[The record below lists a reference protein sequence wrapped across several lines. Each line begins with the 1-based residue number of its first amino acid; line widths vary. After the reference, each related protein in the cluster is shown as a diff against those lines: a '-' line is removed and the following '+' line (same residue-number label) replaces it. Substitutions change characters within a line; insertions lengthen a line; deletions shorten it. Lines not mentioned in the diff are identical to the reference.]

1 MKFLLLFLLPFL
13 ASAGPNGGRYTV
25 REWSVVKSVPLM
37 VRDYVGLIN
46 DFTVCRHCA
55 EGVPD
60 ARFITRR
67 PAQSIDEIV
76 SGLAERAIPQ
86 LLGLMEIVTKTGEV
100 VTVKYGTPDAKNLSI
115 AGDVEHHSKSWYV
128 LMRLSQMRNRLRSL
142 AEEGTVYGRATNY
155 GAELKERF
163 NTRFVSL
170 NESLAVSHGNLTT
183 LTQRLFKAEVNAE
196 PMDLSLQ
203 ARRQFELRQDQVS
216 KEAAW
221 ALLDFMSSI
230 LVPNRHVDACL
241 YGANPPDPR
250 PGGLPRQD
258 DGADRLP
265 RGRAD
270 PLPADHLR
278 RGLGADAAVPT
289 RAVARHVPGLV
300 QLRHGQ
306 HCRLRGRGR
315 RARVPRPRGRHL
327 QAAAPPRQPAQ
338 VPARGPQPPRAAP
351 RADPPLEHQGHRDS
365 PPGARDAHRI
375 HGRRDAAGV
384 GRGQDAVRL
393 LLAGDGPVYSDVFAR
408 ECGEVLQLVTMIHVS

>member
-163 NTRFVSL
+163 NTRFASL

-230 LVPNRHVDACL
+230 LVPNRHMTELIDFLEDELIPFLRTIYGVAWAQTLPYRHAQWRDTFPGWFSYAMANIVDF
-241 YGANPPDPR
+241 
-250 PGGLPRQD
+250 
-258 DGADRLP
+258 
-265 RGRAD
+265 
-270 PLPADHLR
+270 
-278 RGLGADAAVPT
+278 
-289 RAVARHVPGLV
+289 
-300 QLRHGQ
+300 
-306 HCRLRGRGR
+306 
-315 RARVPRPRGRHL
+315 
-327 QAAAPPRQPAQ
+327 
-338 VPARGPQPPRAAP
+338 
-351 RADPPLEHQGHRDS
+351 E
-365 PPGARDAHRI
+365 
-375 HGRRDAAGV
+375 AAGV
-384 GRGQDAVRL
+384 GLAYRDLEVGIFKLQRHLDSLRKFRREDPSHLAQRLEQIRYSSAKAIETALQELETHTVYMGAAMRQGSVGGKTRFVFFSPETVRSIQMSL
-393 LLAGDGPVYSDVFAR
+393 LESAGRFYDW
-408 ECGEVLQLVTMIHVS
+408 

>member
-1 MKFLLLFLLPFL
+1 MKFLLLFPLPFL

-128 LMRLSQMRNRLRSL
+128 LMRLSQMRNKLRTL

-155 GAELKERF
+155 GAELKQRF
-163 NTRFVSL
+163 NTRFAGL
-170 NESLAVSHGNLTT
+170 NESLAASHGNLTT

-196 PMDLSLQ
+196 PKDLSLQ
-203 ARRQFELRQDQVS
+203 ARRKFELRQDQVS

-241 YGANPPDPR
+241 YGANPP
-250 PGGLPRQD
+250 
-258 DGADRLP
+258 
-265 RGRAD
+265 
-270 PLPADHLR
+270 LPAREDCRGKMTELIDFLEDELIPFLR
-278 RGLGADAAVPT
+278 TIYG
-289 RAVARHVPGLV
+289 VAWEQTLPYRHAQWRDTFPGWFSYAMANIV
-300 QLRHGQ
+300 
-306 HCRLRGRGR
+306 
-315 RARVPRPRGRHL
+315 
-327 QAAAPPRQPAQ
+327 
-338 VPARGPQPPRAAP
+338 
-351 RADPPLEHQGHRDS
+351 DFE
-365 PPGARDAHRI
+365 
-375 HGRRDAAGV
+375 AAGV
-384 GRGQDAVRL
+384 GLAYRDLEVGIFKLQRHLDSLRKFRREDPSHLAQRLEQIRHSSAKAIETALQELETHTVYMGAAMRQGSVGGKTRFVFFSPETVRSIQMSL
-393 LLAGDGPVYSDVFAR
+393 LESAGRFYDW
-408 ECGEVLQLVTMIHVS
+408 